1 MGERGDVLQTYRNL
15 LLVQLQGS
23 STLSHLT
30 FIFREEVLRNQK
42 QTFINGHLVIS
53 SSYLP

>member
-1 MGERGDVLQTYRNL
+1 MGERGDVLQTYTNL

-30 FIFREEVLRNQK
+30 FIFREEVL
-42 QTFINGHLVIS
+42 
-53 SSYLP
+53 